1 VPRSRAMHRSVRR
14 VNLLERCCERTRTGR
29 RRTLCERRRLRYAAA
44 ILLRQGGEIAPAPWR
59 SRPDPSDVG
68 ALRGSFRRDHRE
80 PRHRATPSQ
89 GVTSKRDETSHSHRF
104 PSGHP
109 SRGPRRAASLAR
121 VSLPRSRGCNAFGDR
136 CELAPRRSRGIFRL
150 RLSSN
155 IPAPSRA
162 NARSSD
168 RLLLVAN
175 CDLARTRGSPFLFV
189 IISPTPTPP
198 PSCSLPHSSQRE
210 T

>member
-1 VPRSRAMHRSVRR
+1 VSHARNGGAVPRSRAMHRSVRR

-109 SRGPRRAASLAR
+109 SRGPRRAASLDGAR
-121 VSLPRSRGCNAFGDR
+121 F
-136 CELAPRRSRGIFRL
+136 APSFQGVQRFRRSL
-150 RLSSN
+150 RAR
-155 IPAPSRA
+155 PAS
-162 NARSSD
+162 
-168 RLLLVAN
+168 
-175 CDLARTRGSPFLFV
+175 LARDFQITAL
-189 IISPTPTPP
+189 
-198 PSCSLPHSSQRE
+198 E
-210 T
+210 